1 MTLASSFWR
10 DSQRRGVTLGA
21 TEESSRASLRSGCK
35 VEENPVTA
43 LRSDAPNTPVPGLDP
58 ILDPKL
64 LARAL
69 SGKLLID
76 GALVPALS
84 GKTFPVVNPANGETV
99 AEAALGEAA
108 DVNRAADAAHKAQ
121 KLWAAR
127 PARERGKLVAACG
140 QKLQEHVEELGRLV
154 ALETGK
160 ALRTE
165 SRVEASILADVFT
178 FFGGL
183 APEMKG
189 ETVPFN
195 PDMLTVTQH
204 EPLGVVG
211 AIIPWNVPMMLMA
224 LKIAPALV
232 AGNSV
237 IVKSAEEAP
246 LAVLR
251 ACQIMASVLPAGTLN
266 ILSGFGPECG
276 APLVSHPVVK
286 KVTFTGSV
294 ETGKIVARAAADK
307 LIPVTLELGGKSPM
321 IVCKDADLDRAVAGA
336 IAGVRFTR
344 QGQSCTAASRIYV
357 HADLHDAFIA
367 KLTEKVNAMKMG
379 DPLDDATDI
388 GTIISK
394 EQFAKVQNY
403 IAIGEAEGGTALRCA
418 QMPTDPAFAKGL
430 FAQPVVFTGLPADSR
445 VLREEI
451 FGPVTCVQSWT
462 DFDAVIAAA
471 NDSDYGLAATLW
483 TRDLKTALDGSRR
496 LEAGL
501 VQVNQN
507 LVVQPNISYGGIKQ
521 SGLGKEA
528 SLESML
534 EHFTH
539 KKTIILNMT

>member
-1 MTLASSFWR
+1 M
-10 DSQRRGVTLGA
+10 
-21 TEESSRASLRSGCK
+21 
-35 VEENPVTA
+35 TA
-43 LRSDAPNTPVPGLDP
+43 LRSDASTTLAPGLDP

-294 ETGKIVARAAADK
+294 ETGKIVARAAAEK

-367 KLTEKVNAMKMG
+367 KLTEAVNAMKMG

-394 EQFAKVQNY
+394 EQFEKVQNY

-430 FAQPVVFTGLPADSR
+430 FAQPVVFTGLPANSR